1 MIEKA
6 RTHFTLAG
14 SVNQSDPAEWQK
26 LHEVE
31 IHQGRCMDARKIG
44 DWKSA
49 LREADAA
56 IAIGADSSQL
66 VTLHLKICCLFL
78 VIESFTREPYFA
90 LQLLALRSEALL
102 RLHKLEEAD
111 STITSLL
118 KLDNA
123 SLPSMPTKVSGSGMS
138 ADSYVHIV
146 QAQVDMAFERYTNT
160 KP

>member
-14 SVNQSDPAEWQK
+14 SVNQSDPVEWQK

-78 VIESFTREPYFA
+78 VIESFTREPYFCTA
-90 LQLLALRSEALL
+90 ASC
-102 RLHKLEEAD
+102 LEVG
-111 STITSLL
+111 ST
-118 KLDNA
+118 A
-123 SLPSMPTKVSGSGMS
+123 SVAQIRGS
-138 ADSYVHIV
+138 
-146 QAQVDMAFERYTNT
+146 
-160 KP
+160 

>member
-1 MIEKA
+1 
-6 RTHFTLAG
+6 
-14 SVNQSDPAEWQK
+14 
-26 LHEVE
+26 
-31 IHQGRCMDARKIG
+31 MDARKIG

-90 LQLLALRSEALL
+90 LQLLALRSEGLL

-111 STITSLL
+111 STIASIL

-146 QAQVDMAFERYTNT
+146 QAQVNMAFGRYKYRALRIVICRLLSLVLVTQ
-160 KP
+160 